1 MTLAFRVLDGFI
13 LGYFLVVNS
22 AYLGLVALA
31 SVEVVRHRRR
41 VPFAGSTEAY
51 RSPLT
56 DPVTIIMRAYNE
68 GGGIVSAVQAVAAL
82 RYPTYE
88 VVVVDDGSTDD
99 TFELLRAAFD
109 LVEVPRVIPADV
121 PYRGRVRSVHRPR
134 SGQLAQ

>member
-51 RSPLT
+51 HGRTDRCWSTPAGHPPSLSPT
-56 DPVTIIMRAYNE
+56 
-68 GGGIVSAVQAVAAL
+68 G
-82 RYPTYE
+82 
-88 VVVVDDGSTDD
+88 
-99 TFELLRAAFD
+99 
-109 LVEVPRVIPADV
+109 
-121 PYRGRVRSVHRPR
+121 HR
-134 SGQLAQ
+134 